1 MLELLE
7 KITAGKGTMEDL
19 EKLEELAEMIKRA
32 SVCGLGQTAPNP
44 VLSTLKYFRDEYI
57 AHIIDKKCPAG
68 ECKALS
74 QYKILEDKCKGCGL
88 CKRNCPNSAISGEV
102 GKPHIIDP
110 EKCIKCGMCMENCHF
125 KAIISE

>member
-1 MLELLE
+1 
-7 KITAGKGTMEDL
+7 
-19 EKLEELAEMIKRA
+19 LAEVVKKA

-57 AHIIDKKCPAG
+57 AHIVDKKCPAG

-74 QYKILEDKCKGCGL
+74 EYKIIAEKCKGCGL
-88 CKRNCPNSAISGEV
+88 CKRNCPNNAISGEV
-102 GKPHIIDP
+102 GKPHVIDLS
-110 EKCIKCGMCMENCHF
+110 KCIKCGMCMENCRF

>member
-1 MLELLE
+1 MNLVVNVHLVELELEKCYRNYWKKLQLE
-7 KITAGKGTMEDL
+7 KAQMEDL

-68 ECKALS
+68 ECKS
-74 QYKILEDKCKGCGL
+74 
-88 CKRNCPNSAISGEV
+88 
-102 GKPHIIDP
+102 IITV
-110 EKCIKCGMCMENCHF
+110 
-125 KAIISE
+125 